1 MDEKA
6 MRLLDPQCKTA
17 KQLRQ
22 AFKKSVPLPKI
33 GQTNQFCIENS
44 VRTNAAALTE
54 LVDCPNPSLCDI
66 CIFANYYR
74 QECLLLQCTHNT
86 YNPACIH
93 CCTRRNIEIY
103 TNPTAFVN
111 AHCNPDPKTWSQGFP
126 TVYTKS
132 TEPNTSIRTVRE
144 RYTTPRSRAQDRRRE
159 DWSSDQ
165 QLSLALA
172 YLCTG
177 SQLGALRPKVNEQQI
192 KEAEKL
198 LHLTNDST
206 SSRCETKRT
215 PEKNDKSKAK
225 REETKQQTDIV
236 TPPSQPPED
245 IPENIKVAVVQSTG
259 HNIGIGQIDEETQ
272 ELANQ
277 ILENYGS
284 TQQGTINQLPNPEK
298 VKEQASRVN
307 LIRLCLC
314 SNPQCEARRGQ
325 RTTNT
330 PPEQQ
335 AQISQITHTQTEN
348 SKAIKTVQIQFEEW
362 IPFTWE
368 QAAAYIE
375 CQGQGIKVK
384 ALIDTGSCISIMSYK
399 KALEITSQP
408 EWKTSGGIW
417 ERTVYIKAYSCTN
430 TLLNLAGRINLPR
443 FSFGSRRPF
452 LKGAA
457 FWVLLDA
464 SEECILAGEWLL
476 QMQAVMSMRQKI
488 LYYSYPHMPLS
499 AGADEFVT
507 KKEHSDQEIDFSIK
521 QHLQRSDTEEEE
533 PEKQRDHECT
543 NHMNESPAA
552 EVDYSEY
559 SPTVQRVIKHITKCG
574 PYIPAKG
581 HYSTTIGPAHFDDE
595 ATTGVFTNRLPFK
608 IVVHQSKLMVH
619 ITNTTQTPVR
629 LTDKIYVKILFPED
643 QVPSVDSGV
652 HKVPSVHNTGIPNQ
666 LKLDKEEYETTKN
679 HIDEWTRKQTEE
691 QIKGSQ
697 EGEQGTNNMLEN
709 LEKLQAQFD
718 FKEYMDGKHLPI
730 DKTALTFA
738 AYPTLGEHPFNEKT
752 DKLTIFLCYIL
763 LAMGYTLNLQTL
775 SKTELTHVL
784 QEFQEKT
791 VTTLKNQID
800 RAAKSNNIS
809 KLYHKFPIQIC
820 HHLHLDFIKAFD
832 NIARLQKTKR
842 RLPTRDYH
850 TIEPAILK
858 NIVIKTQAWSTLL
871 FYVQKLTNEL
881 AQTYG
886 QHPYFQNKELPKR
899 HFTEVP
905 TQLQNMPAKLLQH
918 ILNAKPKT
926 PKLSEH
932 KIQVQNNRIKN
943 KQEFQDFILPTATAY
958 PDREYS
964 FEQFKQE
971 TLLNYDTL
979 NQQAQEQVKPPVSPK
994 IYKALSIDQLKSPE
1008 ELHEFVTYATSP
1020 SALHNFMKEQLP
1032 PSTDQVIPIGSFLD
1046 KLSRAKM
1053 VIYNTPEEAI
1063 QDFIPEEVREQFDQF
1078 FTMFKDRDFIST
1090 SAKLRLPDY
1099 PQMWVW
1105 GTPQEPSPLHDV
1117 NTGLVLPKWLA
1128 FCTTQMLSED
1138 DVILQPEFATEL
1150 ALLAAMIFVYGQF
1163 TISLHANHT
1172 GLFREDVFRAK
1183 TLLCPNTAVQ
1193 NAKPAKNMGMTPC
1206 PDLDDKVEFML
1217 RHGKAVRVKASPF
1230 LTSMTSIA
1238 KKRKTGKPLEFPKD
1252 SPLLQHLL
1260 AMTRPKRDHLA
1271 RQSRRIMEARE
1282 NLARSTRQN
1291 PMSYTQERQEQGRT
1305 KTNRN
1310 HPRSEAE
1317 SHPQIHRISTTMPT
1331 TQHLWTKSLQI
1342 VQIQQLHLNQT
1353 DAHLNYIWDPPF
1365 TSREKQYILN
1375 QIDRLHHISPHI
1387 KEQPQKQVTWG
1398 SAIIVKYDSHEV
1410 PEPVQISKYYPQYFK
1425 TQADHDLHRALD
1437 NNQQVGYK
1445 SRRMIC
1451 PKDKQL
1457 KQESAEAK
1465 YCVKF
1470 AFDNHLSRKKTN
1482 ESIAP
1487 EASRKQGLLANAHIF
1502 HRLIEDTSNLA
1513 LQAKIGPDHP
1523 QYDEI
1528 MNISIHQVR
1537 SDQSPL
1543 LKVQTLLNH
1552 YQEATTSQL
1561 YIKQALET
1569 IGNHAISVRQIANQ
1583 NVNTDAPESWQQCQK
1598 ALSLVLGTTLVHATE
1613 NANMLAS
1620 VGPILNRFIRARK
1633 HLQAYKLTAKHQQIA
1648 QELIKGIWPEKTQ
1661 EWNSITIAEA
1671 TKHFKTWETLFTKIA
1686 QFYKYP
1692 LVIVEGIIIK
1702 KSQRAYFD
1710 VLKVAVYRASQYNED
1725 TDLFGHMA
1733 ACFDS
1738 KEIFSTRTSS
1748 IEFIKCLV
1756 QHAKELQTRQ
1766 NESKGYHKFTIKE
1779 ILKIQ
1784 QEHQKNTDNHEAQRY
1799 SRVHFQ
1805 HLEMDVYWK
1814 RDPFRT
1820 IINTRYNN
1828 HLSMESNTT
1837 FQSQHDIRQSLANS
1851 QFFSS
1856 FDLSSF
1862 YDQILSC
1869 PTSSLINT
1877 VLYQGQELA
1886 MTIASMGA
1894 RNSCLWASAVVLS
1907 LLHHHTDE
1915 LLLQPCYLP
1924 KPIGS
1929 LKMKRQER
1937 RLTPEQSYSMVA
1949 PLDMPA
1955 CDLMMRVIN
1964 REQDQEREIADQHII
1979 SLTPEQKTQ
1988 IKSGNNH
1995 QLVHQVTLID
2005 DFCISTSKLPG
2016 VTSHRE
2022 QIKKQLN
2029 IHLLCLKQLWMT
2041 SIECSRQPEN
2051 SNKPFQPVKY
2061 KIEKAH
2067 LFKDSVRFLNF
2078 IYMGNCQ
2085 IINLDAFKGATNL
2098 DNLPTTGEALASRI
2112 SFFTYFMAYIPNLRY
2127 LCKDLEAFGQKFPNN
2142 KILPWTEHPELAQ
2155 KYRNLATTSRALS
2168 GIAVLPND
2176 LNKINFLVLS
2186 SDACNRT
2193 MAYSIGV
2200 SLHPDPDTRE
2210 PRDKSEPG
2218 PQQAKLQLVRN
2229 YSCNLEENLLNLP
2242 IATKETMSAV
2252 KTLTLEEPL
2261 LKLVRGKN
2269 IYHTI
2274 DNSVLFGL
2282 LEQLQNSKELAN
2294 HFLAHTQFRDWVMRL
2309 HQLTTLYNITVL
2321 LVPSKCCVADV
2332 CTRSGEE
2339 NQTKQTKKRAKIKV
2353 SCKQIQEKAAKS
2365 TCSLCSVC
2373 NIACQNTSAH
2383 RNCIFNI
2390 RNTEELS
2397 HHGPQLLSYD
2407 SASEHVLVNE
2417 GETIN
2422 YTTAST
2428 TFNPDEYEV
2437 LKIDQ
2442 LVAILDITP
2451 QKSLDQNQAAS
2462 AERTLH
2468 QEIQKL
2474 DTIGDDE
2481 VSEELQQIKEAI
2493 AGTSDP
2499 TSLPNF
2505 KFEGTTPT
2513 PAPTNQINVS
2523 SVTQGD
2529 PQMESPTS
2537 PEKFAS
2543 PMPISERRFRTM
2555 PQNMFQLN
2563 LYGKY
2568 KQQPDKSNS
2577 RNTTILIF
2585 TGIRKSM
2592 RIATSI
2598 YANQLVGSHTEKL
2611 EKRANGV
2618 TFTENQGELSY
2629 LISCTPQDKLGRS
2642 SAGSPENFLPQLH
2655 EALRQAAEKSP
2666 DKDLILDGNSV
2677 QKFYDLS
2684 TDKIMTGLILVSR
2697 AYRNYFPHIGLVSWH
2712 KTQNSKDKNG
2722 RNQELEVVVP
2732 IFKNKVKQCTVRL
2745 TLNDRGQCLDLIR
2758 ILKNKI
2764 WLGHQARVDI
2774 EYKDGFKENYR
2785 KSSLATIQAIHIT
2798 QKQLFNRAVRP
2809 EGEPADPTVY
2819 TTQDTQSHE
2828 PIIDALM
2835 AKRKLMIHQANDSY
2849 LMPIFHQLREAA
2861 EHQKILQSEDGKV
2874 QLRWKDDIVYGKL
2887 SHTHDENTWRPV
2899 LPEALMLTEILAA
2912 HTAQRCSSAHS
2923 AVEQVKK
2930 IFFHKRF
2937 VTSHY
2942 DLLTMS
2948 QKILPCPRCVIR
2960 RPHSKTGNKL
2970 YAQSKSI
2977 VMSLKGL
2984 PCATIAHDII
2994 YITKPH
3000 SQEFKNK
3007 YLSIIVCYGCAFIHL
3022 KLIDRITGHNIATHI
3037 LDMVQMTGNTPH
3049 VLITDSATTELR
3061 GILAQCIQSLNVIQL
3076 KTNKR
3081 TLERKSPPI
3090 HHTQPRPQES
3100 NLETEDPTVDPDEF
3114 PTVLLE
3120 DLTEEQ
3126 RNMLLQDFV
3135 DSSPPLYPPILSHSP
3150 VPYIDKQAYRS
3161 TSLGRLDFICGQIGI
3176 FLRKFVTTQPEL
3188 LQDENIE
3195 FLVQSFA
3202 FFHNF
3207 LHEDTRTRLPPAK
3220 LHLGALRFFNTK
3232 TFMERLQTHETQT
3245 NPEPIKKLQMMLQT
3259 AQEHREAQNNRERH
3273 EQDSQRQHLA
3283 SHGRLRDEKDI
3294 QEMFPL
3300 LSIVMLNTEMDH
3312 TKTSKRPNLHGPNL
3326 VLARVPNKRTV
3337 YLYNLIEGHIYKRN
3351 FRAIQNLLPSQEIF
3365 STPNILD
3372 WFHFHPLQ
3380 MISKLSTTESTQP
3393 ELSTEQYTTILK
3405 NLAKVY
3411 ELLQPVLPDAVE
3423 TQKILA
3429 IEDPSDEQ
3437 DQEETFTMGQNN
3449 QEDPEGAQDKATTKR
3464 TVQFQ
3469 DDEVTDVIT
3478 DLTQNKQ
3485 NKETSK
3491 PPPPDEASNMP
3502 INTAYQHQGAQGV
3515 DVAAPPLPAT
3525 PTPPTPDL
3533 TRAAGRPK
3541 RTRTIPSRYRDP

>member
-6 MRLLDPQCKTA
+6 IRLLDPHCKIA
-17 KQLRQ
+17 EQLRQ
-22 AFKKSVPLPKI
+22 AFKKSVPLPEI
-33 GQTNQFCIENS
+33 GQPNQFCTENS

-54 LVDCPNPSLCDI
+54 LVDCPNPSRCDI
-66 CIFANYYR
+66 CIFANYYK
-74 QECLLLQCTHNT
+74 QECLLLQCTHDT

-93 CCTRRNIEIY
+93 CCTRRHIEIY
-103 TNPTAFVN
+103 TNPSAFVN
-111 AHCNPDPKTWSQGFP
+111 AHCNPDPKTWNQGFP
-126 TVYTKS
+126 TVYTKYTKY
-132 TEPNTSIRTVRE
+132 TEPYTSIRAVRE

-159 DWSSDQ
+159 DWTPDQ

-177 SQLGALRPKVNEQQI
+177 SQLGAQRPKVDEKQLQV
-192 KEAEKL
+192 AEKMF
-198 LHLTNDST
+198 H
-206 SSRCETKRT
+206 
-215 PEKNDKSKAK
+215 PEKNLSSSPNHKTKKTPDKNKK
-225 REETKQQTDIV
+225 NNKKLEETKQQTEV
-236 TPPSQPPED
+236 MSQPSRPSED
-245 IPENIKVAVVQSTG
+245 SSDSSENPKVATIQNTEHHSE
-259 HNIGIGQIDEETQ
+259 IGQIDTETQ

-277 ILENYGS
+277 ILKNQGP
-284 TQQGTINQLPNPEK
+284 TQQGTENQLQKLDSVPGITT
-298 VKEQASRVN
+298 RVN

-314 SNPQCEARRGQ
+314 ANPQCEARQGQ
-325 RTTNT
+325 RTSDT
-330 PPEQQ
+330 PSEQQ
-335 AQISQITHTQTEN
+335 PQIPQIAHTQTN
-348 SKAIKTVQIQFEEW
+348 DSKSIKTVQIQFEEW
-362 IPFTWE
+362 INFTWE

-399 KALEITSQP
+399 KAMEITSQP
-408 EWKTSGGIW
+408 EWKTSGGSW
-417 ERTVYIKAYSCTN
+417 DHSVYIKAYSCTN

-443 FSFGSRRPF
+443 FSFGSRKPF
-452 LKGAA
+452 LNGAA
-457 FWVLLDA
+457 FWILMDA

-476 QMQAVMSMRQKI
+476 QMQAVMSMQQRI
-488 LYYSYPHMPLS
+488 LYYSFPNTPLS

-507 KKEHSDQEIDFSIK
+507 KKEHSDQEVNSSSK
-521 QHLQRSDTEEEE
+521 QHLQQPETEEENSEKEMGYELTDNTNE
-533 PEKQRDHECT
+533 PPTADVH
-543 NHMNESPAA
+543 
-552 EVDYSEY
+552 YSEY

-574 PYIPAKG
+574 PHIPAKG
-581 HYSTTIGPAHFDDE
+581 HYSTTIGPARLDDE
-595 ATTGVFTNRLPFK
+595 TTTGLFTTGLPFK
-608 IVVHQSKLMVH
+608 IIIQQSKLMVH
-619 ITNTTQTPVR
+619 ITNTTKKPVR
-629 LTDKIYVKILFPED
+629 LNNRISIKKVYLENLEPYTDNRAHRM
-643 QVPSVDSGV
+643 PSVQ
-652 HKVPSVHNTGIPNQ
+652 NTGIPNQ

-679 HIDEWTRKQTEE
+679 HIDKWTLRQKEE
-691 QIKGSQ
+691 QNQGSQ
-697 EGEQGTNNMLEN
+697 EGEQETNNMLEN
-709 LEKLQAQFD
+709 LERLQAQFD
-718 FKEYMDGKHLPI
+718 FKEYMDGKYLPI
-730 DKTALTFA
+730 DETKLTFA
-738 AYPTLGEHPFNEKT
+738 SYPTLGEHPFSEKT

-763 LAMGYTLNLQTL
+763 LAMGHTLNLQTL
-775 SKTELTHVL
+775 SKTELAYVL
-784 QEFQEKT
+784 QNFQEKT
-791 VTTLKNQID
+791 VATLKNKID
-800 RAAKSNNIS
+800 RAEKSNNIL

-820 HHLHLDFIKAFD
+820 QHLHLDFIKAFD
-832 NIARLQKTKR
+832 NIARLRKTKK

-871 FYVQKLTNEL
+871 FYVQKLTGEL

-886 QHPYFQNKELPKR
+886 QHPYFQNKELPEL
-899 HFTEVP
+899 HFKEMP
-905 TQLQNMPAKLLQH
+905 TQLQNMPAKLLQQ
-918 ILNAKPKT
+918 IVDNQPKT
-926 PKLSEH
+926 QKLGKH
-932 KIQVQNNRIKN
+932 KIKVQNNRIKN

-958 PDREYS
+958 SDRDYS
-964 FEQFKQE
+964 FEEFKQE
-971 TLLNYDTL
+971 TLHNYDTL
-979 NQQAQEQVKPPVSPK
+979 NQQAQEQVKPPVSPRV
-994 IYKALSIDQLKSPE
+994 YKALSIDQLESPE
-1008 ELHEFVTYATSP
+1008 EVQEFVTYATSP

-1032 PSTDQVIPIGSFLD
+1032 PSTDQVIPIGSFL
-1046 KLSRAKM
+1046 KNLSRAKM

-1078 FTMFKDRDFIST
+1078 FTMFKDKDFIST

-1105 GTPQEPSPLHDV
+1105 GTPQEPSSLHDV

-1150 ALLAAMIFVYGQF
+1150 ALLASMIFVYGQF

-1217 RHGKAVRVKASPF
+1217 RHGKAVRVQASPF

-1260 AMTRPKRDHLA
+1260 SMTRSKRDHLA
-1271 RQSRRIMEARE
+1271 KQSQSIMEARE
-1282 NLARSTRQN
+1282 DLARSQKQQIRQDHT
-1291 PMSYTQERQEQGRT
+1291 M
-1305 KTNRN
+1305 TNKKHPRFNNEN
-1310 HPRSEAE
+1310 HPK
-1317 SHPQIHRISTTMPT
+1317 IHRISTAIPT
-1331 TQHLWTKSLQI
+1331 AKHLWTKSLQI
-1342 VQIQQLHLNQT
+1342 VQIQQIHLNQA
-1353 DAHLNYIWDPPF
+1353 DANLDYIWDPPF
-1365 TSREKQYILN
+1365 TNREKQYILN
-1375 QIDRLHHISPHI
+1375 QIDRLSHISPHT

-1398 SAIIVKYDSHEV
+1398 SAIIIKYNPTEV
-1410 PEPVQISKYYPQYFK
+1410 PEPVQKSKYYPQYFR
-1425 TQADHDLHRALD
+1425 TQADYELHQALD

-1445 SRRMIC
+1445 SRRMVC

-1457 KQESAEAK
+1457 KQKSAETK

-1470 AFDNHLSRKKTN
+1470 AFHNHLKDKKTN
-1482 ESIAP
+1482 DSVDP

-1502 HRLIEDTSNLA
+1502 NQLIEDTSNLA
-1513 LQAKIGPDHP
+1513 WQARIGPNHP

-1537 SDQSPL
+1537 NDQSPL
-1543 LKVQTLLNH
+1543 QKIQTLLNH
-1552 YQEATTSQL
+1552 YQKANSSQL

-1569 IGNHAISVRQIANQ
+1569 IGNHATTVRHVASQ
-1583 NVNTDAPESWQQCQK
+1583 NVNTDAPENWQQCQK

-1633 HLQAYKLTAKHQQIA
+1633 HLQAYKLKAKHQQIA
-1648 QELIKGIWPEKTQ
+1648 QELIRGIWPEKAQ
-1661 EWNSITIAEA
+1661 EWNSVTIAEA
-1671 TKHFKTWETLFTKIA
+1671 IEHFKTWEALFAKIA

-1692 LVIVEGIIIK
+1692 LVIIEGVIIK

-1710 VLKVAVYRASQYNED
+1710 VLKVAVYWATQYDEG

-1733 ACFDS
+1733 ACFES

-1756 QHAKELQTRQ
+1756 QHTKELQNRH
-1766 NESKGYHKFTIKE
+1766 NEPKEYHKFTIKE

-1784 QEHQKNTDNHEAQRY
+1784 QEHQKNTNNQEAQRY
-1799 SRVHFQ
+1799 SKVHFQ

-1894 RNSCLWASAVVLS
+1894 KNSCLWATAVVLS

-1929 LKMKRQER
+1929 LKMKQQER
-1937 RLTPEQSYSMVA
+1937 QLTPEQSYSMEA
-1949 PLDMPA
+1949 PLDMPG

-1964 REQDQEREIADQHII
+1964 REQDQERMIADQHIVN
-1979 SLTPEQKTQ
+1979 LTPEQIKQ

-2005 DFCISTSKLPG
+2005 DFCLSTSKLPS
-2016 VTSHRE
+2016 VTSHKE

-2051 SNKPFQPVKY
+2051 STRPFQPVKY

-2127 LCKDLEAFGQKFPNN
+2127 LCKDLETFGQKFPNN
-2142 KILPWTEHPELAQ
+2142 KILPWTEHPEIAQ

-2193 MAYSIGV
+2193 MAYSVGV
-2200 SLHPDPDTRE
+2200 SLHPDPDTNE
-2210 PRDKSEPG
+2210 LKDKSNPD

-2261 LKLVRGKN
+2261 LKLVRGKS

-2321 LVPSKCCVADV
+2321 LVPSKCCIADV

-2339 NQTKQTKKRAKIKV
+2339 NQIKQTKKKAKIF
-2353 SCKQIQEKAAKS
+2353 CKQIQEKAAKS
-2365 TCSLCSVC
+2365 PKSTCSLCPVC
-2373 NIACQNTSAH
+2373 NIACHNTVAH
-2383 RNCIFNI
+2383 KSCIFNI

-2397 HHGPQLLSYD
+2397 HHGPHLLSYD
-2407 SASEHVLVNE
+2407 NATKHTMVNE

-2422 YTTAST
+2422 YITAST
-2428 TFNPDEYEV
+2428 TFDPDEYEV

-2442 LVAILDITP
+2442 LIAVLDITP

-2468 QEIQKL
+2468 QEIKKL
-2474 DTIGDDE
+2474 DTIGDEE
-2481 VSEELQQIKEAI
+2481 VYEELQQIKEAI
-2493 AGTSDP
+2493 AGTSNP
-2499 TSLPNF
+2499 TDLPNYI
-2505 KFEGTTPT
+2505 KQGAGPTTP
-2513 PAPTNQINVS
+2513 NQINVS
-2523 SVTQGD
+2523 SVTQSN
-2529 PQMESPTS
+2529 PKVESPSS
-2537 PEKFAS
+2537 PENFA
-2543 PMPISERRFRTM
+2543 PRIPHSERRLRTL
-2555 PQNMFQLN
+2555 PQNMFQIN
-2563 LYGKY
+2563 IYGKY
-2568 KQQPDKSNS
+2568 RQQPDKSNS
-2577 RNTTILIF
+2577 RNTTVLIF

-2598 YANQLVGSHTEKL
+2598 YANQLVGSRTEKL

-2618 TFTENQGELSY
+2618 TFTENQGDLSY
-2629 LISCTPQDKLGRS
+2629 LISCTPQDKLNKN

-2684 TDKIMTGLILVSR
+2684 TEKIMTGLILVSR

-2712 KTQNSKDKNG
+2712 KTQTSKDKKG
-2722 RNQELEVVVP
+2722 QNQELEVVVP
-2732 IFKNKVKQCTVRL
+2732 VFKNKVKQCTARL
-2745 TLNDRGQCLDLIR
+2745 TLDDRGQCLNLIR
-2758 ILKNKI
+2758 ILKDKI
-2764 WLGHQARVDI
+2764 WLGHQARIDI
-2774 EYKDGFKENYR
+2774 EFKDGSRENYR
-2785 KSSLATIQAIHIT
+2785 RTSLATIQAIHIT
-2798 QKQLFNRAVRP
+2798 QKQLFNRAVKP
-2809 EGEPADPTVY
+2809 EVEPADPTVY
-2819 TTQDTQSHE
+2819 TTQDAQSHE

-2849 LMPIFHQLREAA
+2849 LMPISHQLQEAA
-2861 EHQKILQSEDGKV
+2861 KHHKILQSEDGKV
-2874 QLRWKDDIVYGKL
+2874 QLKWKDDIVYGKL
-2887 SHTHDENTWRPV
+2887 SHTHDEDAWRPV

-2912 HTAQRCSSAHS
+2912 HMAQRCSSAHS

-2970 YAQSKSI
+2970 YAQNKSI

-2994 YITKPH
+2994 YITKPQ

-3007 YLSIIVCYGCAFIHL
+3007 YLSIIVCYGCAFVHL

-3076 KTNKR
+3076 KTNKKI
-3081 TLERKSPPI
+3081 LERKKPPI

-3100 NLETEDPTVDPDEF
+3100 NSETEDPTVDPEEF
-3114 PTVLLE
+3114 PTTILE

-3135 DSSPPLYPPILSHSP
+3135 DSAPPLYSPILSHSP

-3176 FLRKFVTTQPEL
+3176 FLRKFVTTQPDL

-3207 LHEDTRTRLPPAK
+3207 LHNDTRTRLPPAK
-3220 LHLGALRFFNTK
+3220 LHLGTLRFFNTK
-3232 TFMERLQTHETQT
+3232 TFMERLQTHKTLT

-3259 AQEHREAQNNRERH
+3259 AREHREAQQNREQH
-3273 EQDSQRQHLA
+3273 EQNSQKQHLA
-3283 SHGRLRDEKDI
+3283 SHGRLRNEKDI
-3294 QEMFPL
+3294 QDMFPV

-3312 TKTSKRPNLHGPNL
+3312 TKTSKKPNLHGPNL

-3380 MISKLSTTESTQP
+3380 MVSKLSTTESTQP
-3393 ELSTEQYTTILK
+3393 ELTTEQYTTILK

-3411 ELLQPVLPDAVE
+3411 ELLRPVLPDTSE
-3423 TQKILA
+3423 TQKVLA
-3429 IEDPSDEQ
+3429 IEDPQEKPDQKENLTMDQNDQQ
-3437 DQEETFTMGQNN
+3437 DAESTQE
-3449 QEDPEGAQDKATTKR
+3449 KATTKR
-3464 TVQFQ
+3464 SVQFQ
-3469 DDEVTDVIT
+3469 NDETTEFLT
-3478 DLTQNKQ
+3478 DLTQNKRNERAAQ
-3485 NKETSK
+3485 PPLPDETS
-3491 PPPPDEASNMP
+3491 DTP

-3515 DVAAPPLPAT
+3515 DVSAPPVPAT
-3525 PTPPTPDL
+3525 PIPPTPDL
-3533 TRAAGRPK
+3533 TRTAGRPK
-3541 RTRTIPSRYRDP
+3541 RTRIIPSRYRDQ